1 MGPKTSGRMSLRRK
15 PGGSKHPATAIRMEQ
30 SPSIQTSSKL
40 VSTVDTPN
48 GDTTDQLK
56 QKTFHMEIKV
66 MRCEERNTFM
76 GDLIKLGLRTKEE
89 ESFIVK
95 QESLRRRMGGNI
107 LGSGECREII
117 ERERE
122 MVNNAMKNKLTD
134 SLGECVKKNLEL
146 INLKKRLWWRIK
158 PEGEKRKFTNR

>member
-1 MGPKTSGRMSLRRK
+1 M
-15 PGGSKHPATAIRMEQ
+15 A
-30 SPSIQTSSKL
+30 
-40 VSTVDTPN
+40 
-48 GDTTDQLK
+48 
-56 QKTFHMEIKV
+56 IKV

-76 GDLIKLGLRTKEE
+76 GDLIKLGLGTNEV

-95 QESLRRRMGGNI
+95 QESLMRGMVGNI
-107 LGSGECREII
+107 LGSRECQEIL

-158 PEGEKRKFTNR
+158 SEGEKVYIQVKRHNKHTEETIKEGP